1 MENLKIYYTNTSVTS
16 DEILKDLLGKDFI
29 KNEQYSF
36 KDKYYSVTHCDD
48 HLLVA
53 LSNSPLGID
62 LEKIGVRRERIE
74 KEIFH
79 SNERKLIK
87 DGKDFTKIWTLK
99 EAYGKLLGIGIQKR
113 LHSIDLSKGID
124 HNEFMKEGYYF
135 IVMEYL
141 DYLCSLVTIA
151 KTEGISFIKWKN

>member
-1 MENLKIYYTNTSVTS
+1 MENLKIYYTNTAVNS

-36 KDKYYSVTHCDD
+36 KDKYYSITHCDD

-141 DYLCSLVTIA
+141 DYLCSLVTTA
-151 KTEGISFIKWKN
+151 KIEGISFIKWKN